1 METKLTKILEKFSI
15 VFIIILIIESIMKYA
30 FFPLIFIY
38 TPIAVIAL
46 LAFFV
51 VSIKAY
57 LNSFSDDD
65 NVKYKSYLNLINLG
79 IFTSEIILLAVLH
92 IVVCSCGHFM
102 LNPVPVICAFI
113 FNISI
118 YYKNIKKE
126 ILEKKQTGNKIIFYV
141 ILFLITIFISAV
153 LGKVLYSHP
162 SLNIVVE

>member
-57 LNSFSDDD
+57 LNSFSDDE

-92 IVVCSCGHFM
+92 IAVCSCGHFM
-102 LNPVPVICAFI
+102 LNPVPAICAFI

-118 YYKNIKKE
+118 YYKNIKKG